1 MSKKN
6 TIVSILR
13 FHSIYTGFNLY
24 YMHLQSDRDRGSS
37 LADVTSTGFVHSR
50 ARPIGVK
57 ISQFSPVGRLV
68 ERCDSILDTISVTNT
83 HTHTQIRRYTD
94 TQIHTQTDPPSL
106 YMEWNGMEYVY

>member
-6 TIVSILR
+6 TIVSNLR

-57 ISQFSPVGRLV
+57 ISQFSPVGRLA
-68 ERCDSILDTISVTNT
+68 RAMRLNS
-83 HTHTQIRRYTD
+83 
-94 TQIHTQTDPPSL
+94 
-106 YMEWNGMEYVY
+106 

>member
-24 YMHLQSDRDRGSS
+24 YMHLQSDRGRGSS
-37 LADVTSTGFVHSR
+37 LSDVTSTGFVRSR
-50 ARPIGVK
+50 ARSIGVK

-68 ERCDSILDTISVTNT
+68 ERCDSILDTISVSTQT
-83 HTHTQIRRYTD
+83 HTHTRTHTHTD
-94 TQIHTQTDPPSL
+94 TPSL
-106 YMEWNGMEYVY
+106 YMEYDKNLICIF